1 MFAIFV
7 DRPRDIER
15 PQRRGEREPGLW
27 RELAL
32 LGLIA
37 LAGVAVSLLAGFP
50 TPSEQLTILEVG
62 Q

>member
-1 MFAIFV
+1 MFAMFV

-15 PQRRGEREPGLW
+15 PQRRGEREHGLW

-37 LAGVAVSLLAGFP
+37 LAGVTLSLLAGFP
-50 TPSEQLTILEVG
+50 TPREQLTILEVG
-62 Q
+62 E